1 MAVCKKWLPLICLFS
16 NIKPS
21 VLFPQPLYLMS
32 LPSAISMADLLPDK
46 YPFTSPFA
54 YTLMRV
60 GYAGYS
66 TSELLTLCSRAGMHK
81 TVRSS

>member
-1 MAVCKKWLPLICLFS
+1 
-16 NIKPS
+16 
-21 VLFPQPLYLMS
+21 MS